1 MGSGF
6 GPLWNMG
13 GFSRIKGSCIRR
25 AFSSRGPATVINQI
39 NKREIMSS
47 VTSTL
52 GPKGL
57 EGVVATSSTICYID
71 GDRGVLAYRGIDIHE
86 LADHSSFEET
96 CYLLWFGRL
105 PKPSELKDLRERLA
119 QERHADPAII
129 QFLRSVPKTALPMD
143 VLRTAVSALAF
154 YDADEKNNDHDAN
167 VRKAIRLTSQIAMI
181 VAAYDRIR
189 KGKPVV
195 EADRSLSHAANFL
208 LQLNGEKPSATA
220 ERALDIALILHAD
233 HELNASTFAARVT
246 AATLADMH
254 AAVTAA
260 IGALKGPLHGGAN
273 EAVFQILQAID
284 RSGADPVDYIK
295 GMLAQK
301 KKVPGFGHRVYHT
314 EDPRATHLRTM
325 SRDLGQS
332 SGQAKWFE
340 ISHKIEEFV
349 RTDKKLN
356 ANVDFYSASTY
367 HTLGID
373 VDLFTPIFAVSRISG
388 WAAHVIEQLDDNR
401 LIRPRAEY
409 LGPDYPNHYLAI
421 EKRN

>member
-1 MGSGF
+1 
-6 GPLWNMG
+6 
-13 GFSRIKGSCIRR
+13 
-25 AFSSRGPATVINQI
+25 
-39 NKREIMSS
+39 MSS
-47 VTSTL
+47 VSSTL
-52 GPKGL
+52 GKGL
-57 EGVVATSSTICYID
+57 EGIVATNSSICYID

-105 PKPSELKDLRERLA
+105 PTQNELKDLRQRLA
-119 QERHADPAII
+119 QERHLDPAII
-129 QFLRSVPKTALPMD
+129 DFLRSAPKSALPMD

-195 EADRSLSHAANFL
+195 EADRSLSHSANFL
-208 LQLNGEKPSATA
+208 LQLNGSKPSSTA

-246 AATLADMH
+246 AATLSDMH
-254 AAVTAA
+254 SAITSA

-273 EAVFQILQAID
+273 EAVFRILDVIARQK
-284 RSGADPVDYIK
+284 SDPIEYVRK
-295 GMLAQK
+295 MLAEK

-314 EDPRATHLRTM
+314 EDPRATHLRVM

-332 SGQAKWFE
+332 SGQPQWYE
-340 ISHKIEEFV
+340 MSEKIEKFV
-349 RTDKKLN
+349 KAEKKLN

-367 HTLGID
+367 HVLGID
-373 VDLFTPIFAVSRISG
+373 EDMFTPVFAVSRISG

-409 LGPDYPNHYLAI
+409 LGPDYPNRYVPI
-421 EKRN
+421 DKR